1 LAKIR
6 IENLVKRFGDV
17 IAVDHLSLEVP
28 DKEFL
33 VLLGPSGCGKT
44 TVLRCLAGLE
54 APDEGEVYVGDRA
67 VTDLPPRDRDMAMVF
82 QSYALY
88 PHRTVFDNIA
98 FPLEMKGMAK
108 GDIDARV
115 KRTADLLRIGEL
127 LKRKPRQL
135 SGGEA
140 QRVALG
146 RAIVREPK
154 AFLMDEPLSNLDAKL
169 RLHMRAELKRL
180 QRDLRI
186 TTVYVTHDQAE
197 AMTMG
202 DRIAIL
208 NQGSL
213 QQLDG
218 PLTIYNTP
226 RNSFVAGFVG
236 SPPMNLV
243 DCTFVPVNGGGQLD
257 FGPFKYRL
265 PNALSGQ
272 VVASNAGPE
281 LIFGVHPENVQV
293 SKGRVPEGI
302 ECEVYAVEP
311 LGSEVI
317 VDLRL
322 GEALL
327 KAKLP
332 TFPGMAGERVWMSFN
347 HAKINLFDRKSGKAI
362 A

>member
-1 LAKIR
+1 
-6 IENLVKRFGDV
+6 
-17 IAVDHLSLEVP
+17 
-28 DKEFL
+28 
-33 VLLGPSGCGKT
+33 
-44 TVLRCLAGLE
+44 
-54 APDEGEVYVGDRA
+54 
-67 VTDLPPRDRDMAMVF
+67 
-82 QSYALY
+82 
-88 PHRTVFDNIA
+88 
-98 FPLEMKGMAK
+98 MAK
-108 GDIDARV
+108 NDIAARV
-115 KRTADLLRIGEL
+115 KRTADLLRIGHL

-202 DRIAIL
+202 DRIAVL
-208 NQGSL
+208 HQGSL

-218 PLTIYNTP
+218 PLTIYNSP

-243 DCTFVPVNGGGQLD
+243 DCTFVAADGGGQVD
-257 FGPFKYRL
+257 FGPFRYPL
-265 PNALSGQ
+265 PTALSGR
-272 VVASNAGPE
+272 VVATNAGPE
-281 LIFGVHPENVQV
+281 LLFGVHPENVQV
-293 SKGRVPEGI
+293 TKGRVPEGI

-347 HAKINLFDRKSGKAI
+347 HAKINLFDKKSGKAV